1 MVLKNSEGQE
11 RCSHEDKTAI
21 LWEAYKE
28 RLGPSEFTQIYF
40 DLNEL
45 LQADDNFE
53 DIGAPFSKEEID
65 SIVQNLPSGKSPGP
79 DGFNSDFMKKCWK
92 IIPPDFYEL

>member
-1 MVLKNSEGQE
+1 LLAQQREYLKQRGRIKRATLRDENMKFFHANATVRHNKNSIMVLKNSEGQE

-45 LQADDNFE
+45 L
-53 DIGAPFSKEEID
+53 
-65 SIVQNLPSGKSPGP
+65 
-79 DGFNSDFMKKCWK
+79 
-92 IIPPDFYEL
+92 